1 MRELMRSLK
10 NWERSEM
17 NVIVQWATILS
28 PIVAVVLAWLTS
40 RSSAKAAT
48 RQIAIMQENTE
59 KEIKILKELAELQI
73 EALSLE
79 IEMEMAKNRIIVQQ
93 AAEERSAMKQ
103 ILDIHLL
110 DFRDL
115 ALQEYQGKQPER
127 NHKYLTAYLVELDR
141 LNKKLS
147 QVKQHFN

>member
-1 MRELMRSLK
+1 MKSIMDT
-10 NWERSEM
+10 
-17 NVIVQWATILS
+17 IVQWATILS

-40 RSSAKAAT
+40 RSSAKATT

-59 KEIKILKELAELQI
+59 KEINILKELAELQI

-79 IEMEMAKNRIIVQQ
+79 IEMEMTKNRIVVQQ
-93 AAEERSAMKQ
+93 AAEERSDMKR

-115 ALQEYQGKQPER
+115 ALQEYRGKQPER
-127 NHKYLTAYLVELDR
+127 DHKYLTAYLNELER

-147 QVKQHFN
+147 QIKQQFN